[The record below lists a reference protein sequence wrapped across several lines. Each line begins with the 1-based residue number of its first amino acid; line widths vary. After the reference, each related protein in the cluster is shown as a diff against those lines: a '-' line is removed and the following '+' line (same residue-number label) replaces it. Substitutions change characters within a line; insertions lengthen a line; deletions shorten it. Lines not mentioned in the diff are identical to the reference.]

1 MARKIAWIVVLQ
13 KLRSMPQNVFKKY
26 LAVGKIQEEI
36 KKPTGKL
43 LFFGQMYHFYEF
55 HEIRNVW

>member
-1 MARKIAWIVVLQ
+1 MARKIARIVVLQ

-36 KKPTGKL
+36 KKPTGKVAI
-43 LFFGQMYHFYEF
+43 FWP
-55 HEIRNVW
+55 NVSFL